1 MMISA
6 KLHLDSRK
14 NINIPEEIMC
24 CNNVRVDGVQAF
36 YAVLKRFTYQ
46 CRFIDIIKFFA
57 RPIPQCQ

>member
-1 MMISA
+1 MISA
-6 KLHLDSRK
+6 KLNLDSRK

-24 CNNVRVDGVQAF
+24 YNNERVDGVQAF

-46 CRFIDIIKFFA
+46 CRFIDIIKIVA